1 MKRFGKLMMALLA
14 VVVLLAGCTMK
25 GDYKL
30 KIDGDK
36 KVSISMTVAYDKEF
50 VDGMIQ
56 LNGGQDSSEVTDE
69 DRWAMIDKN
78 EGESY
83 AGYEKTKYEADGWY
97 GYVYTKELGTL
108 DELSTD
114 DKNAARV
121 ELTSENITS
130 SKIFIKDGDTYKSLL
145 KISDKDKDQMTN
157 YTGYGALF
165 DVKFT
170 VELPVKATSNNATEV
185 TNDGKLLTWNLLDTS
200 EINFEFEYNE
210 AAYNNS
216 KLFLAILISIIF
228 ILIVGTVLILRLVN
242 KGNKPVETKPVVK
255 EVKEEPKAEEVE
267 EKVKEEVKEEPK
279 TEEVKETKVEEKVVE
294 EKPKT
299 TKKTTT
305 KKTATKKAEPKKETV
320 KKAPA
325 KKATAEKKEAPKKTV
340 AKKEVAKK
348 TTEKKTVTKKATT
361 KKTTK

>member
-30 KIDGDK
+30 KIDKEK

-56 LNGGQDSSEVTDE
+56 LNGGQDSNEVTDE
-69 DRWAMIDKN
+69 ARWAMIDKN

-108 DELSTD
+108 DEISTD

-145 KISDKDKDQMTN
+145 KLSDKDKDQMTN

-210 AAYNNS
+210 DAYNNT
-216 KLFLAILISIIF
+216 KIYIAILISVIF
-228 ILIVGTVLILRLVN
+228 IVIIGTVLILRLVN
-242 KGNKPVETKPVVK
+242 KGNKPTETKTVVK
-255 EVKEEPKAEEVE
+255 EVKEEPKTEE
-267 EKVKEEVKEEPK
+267 VKEEAKEEPK

-294 EKPKT
+294 EKLKAA
-299 TKKTTT
+299 KKTT
-305 KKTATKKAEPKKETV
+305 TKKAEPKKETV
-320 KKAPA
+320 KKVST
-325 KKATAEKKEAPKKTV
+325 KKATAEKKETPKKTVAKKESAPKKTV
-340 AKKEVAKK
+340 AKK
-348 TTEKKTVTKKATT
+348 TTEKKPAT
-361 KKTTK
+361 KKTTTKKSSK